1 MNHGTTS
8 SGTREFPIDLTREQD
23 PDPRWIS
30 DEEEEDRALEDAQG
44 HLSDV
49 NQDVFSDVSYVP
61 YPPRGVSEHVEGSV
75 AESERMG
82 NQLVPICLECYWC
95 LLKNKK

>member
-8 SGTREFPIDLTREQD
+8 SGTREFPIDLTCE
-23 PDPRWIS
+23 
-30 DEEEEDRALEDAQG
+30 EEEEDRALEDAQG

-49 NQDVFSDVSYVP
+49 NQDVFSDVSNVP